1 MIFVRSSGGRYLDIE
16 CEYPCLI
23 DISGV
28 GLEVNVPRT
37 DEGIVLYIRRLCVSL
52 CTRWSRLRSALSEE
66 LSR

>member
-1 MIFVRSSGGRYLDIE
+1 MQSGMSSGGTSCL
-16 CEYPCLI
+16 CELLCKYSHMSHGGGCNM
-23 DISGV
+23 S
-28 GLEVNVPRT
+28 T

>member
-1 MIFVRSSGGRYLDIE
+1 MDRTSLGEGGILRQGKGR
-16 CEYPCLI
+16 EYSEGGYSC
-23 DISGV
+23 
-28 GLEVNVPRT
+28 RT

>member
-1 MIFVRSSGGRYLDIE
+1 MQE
-16 CEYPCLI
+16 C
-23 DISGV
+23 
-28 GLEVNVPRT
+28 T